1 MPTDDFHTLYT
12 KLLSALRTRRYDCPI
27 NELLIVGIHSGGV
40 WLAEK
45 LREDLGIPTELGKLD
60 ISFYRDDFSRVGVH
74 PVIKPSQIPWEIEGR
89 HLLLIDDILYSGRT
103 VRAALNELFDYG
115 RPASVTLAVL
125 VSRNGRQL
133 PIEAAACGT
142 SVDLPPGAHLKL
154 RGPDP
159 LHLKSVAVATAER
172 DDE

>member
-1 MPTDDFHTLYT
+1 MPIPEFQTLYAD
-12 KLLSALRTRRYDCPI
+12 LLSALRAHRYDCAMTD
-27 NELLIVGIHSGGV
+27 LLIVGIHSGGV

-45 LREDLGIPTELGKLD
+45 VREDLAIEADIGKLD

-89 HLLLIDDILYSGRT
+89 HLLLVDDILYSGRT

-133 PIEAAACGT
+133 PIEAAACGARIT
-142 SVDLPPGAHLKL
+142 LESGQHLKL
-154 RGPDP
+154 RGPEP
-159 LHLKSVAVATAER
+159 LRLECVAVEQATE
-172 DDE
+172 